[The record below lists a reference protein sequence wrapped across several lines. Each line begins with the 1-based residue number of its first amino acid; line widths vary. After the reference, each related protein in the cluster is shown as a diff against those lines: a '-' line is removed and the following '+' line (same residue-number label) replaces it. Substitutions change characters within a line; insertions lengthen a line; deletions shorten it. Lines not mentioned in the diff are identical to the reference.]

1 MKKRQKRVTLL
12 LASLLVGGFLVT
24 GCTNSDYDFDEIDAT
39 MGFGGDGLELPA
51 SSTMDI
57 PLKDVLDLEEN
68 GSVKLDDDGNYLFQ
82 LTGSGSSVANP
93 KIEPILLE
101 GQSFNAN
108 IPLSFGGASNAK
120 ATRSLKAST
129 TSDYQ
134 YVQQMF
140 EYYGTDKSVKRL
152 TKATINPENP
162 MTIILTLSFSGF
174 SANSKITKALLALP
188 GYLVLNSDNVTSN
201 GNGSNLQ
208 VVGSQIVIEDIS
220 TSRNLQLTL
229 MPKELNFSN
238 YDKTLGEIT
247 IAADGKIDMDGYFG
261 LNLEG
266 LSGTPSSRMSINV
279 NVSVNDIKLKSAT
292 GIFDPEVNFGT
303 LGEVDVTGV
312 PDFLSDDNVV
322 ADLANPQILL
332 TINNEMDAAATVKA
346 TVTATKSGQTPTTVQ
361 LPEMQIHKNSVSPTT
376 QICICREKTL
386 ELVNQYG
393 EANVYAVS
401 NLSTLINKIPD
412 HVSIGN
418 VEARADQ
425 SQEATIVFGKEYQIT
440 PSYEVYAPL
449 AFGKD
454 AVIEY
459 SDNFDGWNDDIDE
472 LDLAEGTYVSLTA
485 DAVNKVPAT
494 LVMEATPLGVNGRD
508 ISDLLDVN
516 IKQGTVAPSLDGE
529 TPVTSPVEVEIREK
543 VKGGFQQ
550 LDGLSYKVLGKA
562 THEGTTVEGIPLN
575 ANKHTLKLN
584 NIKVKLVGKVIKDF
598 N

>member
-1 MKKRQKRVTLL
+1 MKRKQKRVTLL

-24 GCTNSDYDFDEIDAT
+24 GCTNSDYDFNEIDAT

-68 GSVKLDDDGNYLFQ
+68 GSVKLDDEGNYLFQ
-82 LTGSGSSVANP
+82 LTGSGSSEANP
-93 KIEPILLE
+93 KIEPIRLE
-101 GQSFNAN
+101 GRSYNAN
-108 IPLSFGGASNAK
+108 IPISLSASAK
-120 ATRSLKAST
+120 ATRSLTAS
-129 TSDYQ
+129 S
-134 YVQQMF
+134 VIPEVKEKMF
-140 EYYGTDKSVKRL
+140 EYHGVDKSVKSL
-152 TKATINPENP
+152 TKANMKPVK
-162 MTIILTLSFSGF
+162 MKLTLGFSGIS
-174 SANSKITKALLALP
+174 SAISLIKKATLTLP
-188 GYLVLNSDNVTSN
+188 GYLCLKRVEGN
-201 GNGSNLQ
+201 GNGVPTVN
-208 VVGSQIVIEDIS
+208 GSKIVIDNVS
-220 TSRNLQLTL
+220 TGKNLELTITSN
-229 MPKELNFSN
+229 ELLFSEQDA
-238 YDKTLGEIT
+238 YGTLS
-247 IAADGKIDMDGYFG
+247 IAKDGKIDMDGYFG
-261 LNLEG
+261 LKIDDFELT
-266 LSGTPSSRMSINV
+266 GTPSTANMSIAAKVEVQNIELV
-279 NVSVNDIKLKSAT
+279 SAT

-346 TVTATKSGQTPTTVQ
+346 TMAATKNGQTTASVA

-376 QICICREKTL
+376 QICICRAKTP

-393 EANVYAVS
+393 DANVYAVS

-425 SQEATIVFGKEYQIT
+425 SQEATVEFGKLYHIT

-459 SDNFDGWNDDIDE
+459 SDQFDGWNDDIDDLE
-472 LDLAEGTYVSLTA
+472 LSENTYVRLTA
-485 DAVNKVPAT
+485 DAISKVPAA
-494 LVMEATPLGVNGRD
+494 LILEATPLGVGGAD
-508 ISDLLDVN
+508 ISNLIEVN
-516 IKQGTVAPSLDGE
+516 IKKGEVSASTDGE
-529 TPVTSPVEVEIREK
+529 TAVTSPLEVEIREK
-543 VKGGFQQ
+543 VKGGLKQ
-550 LDGLSYKVLGKA
+550 LDGLSYKVQGKA
-562 THEGTTVEGIPLN
+562 THNGTTVEGITLN

-584 NIKVKLVGKVIKDF
+584 NIKVKLVGKIIGDF

>member
-1 MKKRQKRVTLL
+1 MKRKQKRVTLL

-24 GCTNSDYDFDEIDAT
+24 GCTNSDYDFNEIDAT

-68 GSVKLDDDGNYLFQ
+68 GSVKLDDEGNYLFQ
-82 LTGSGSSVANP
+82 LTGSGSSAANP
-93 KIEPILLE
+93 KIEPIRLE
-101 GQSFNAN
+101 GRSYNAN
-108 IPLSFGGASNAK
+108 IPISLSASAK
-120 ATRSLKAST
+120 ATRSLTAS
-129 TSDYQ
+129 S
-134 YVQQMF
+134 VIPEVKEKMF
-140 EYYGTDKSVKRL
+140 EYHGVDKSVKSL
-152 TKATINPENP
+152 TKANMKPVT
-162 MTIILTLSFSGF
+162 MKLTLGFSGI
-174 SANSKITKALLALP
+174 SSVISKIKKATLTLP
-188 GYLVLNSDNVTSN
+188 GYLSLKRVVRDGNDMPIPTS
-201 GNGSNLQ
+201 SR
-208 VVGSQIVIEDIS
+208 IDIADIS
-220 TSRNLQLTL
+220 TSRDMVLTITSN
-229 MPKELNFSN
+229 ELLFSEQDA
-238 YDKTLGEIT
+238 YGTLS
-247 IAADGKIDMDGYFG
+247 IAEDGKIDMDGYFG
-261 LNLEG
+261 LKIDDFELT
-266 LSGTPSSRMSINV
+266 GTPSTANMSIAAKVEVEN
-279 NVSVNDIKLKSAT
+279 IELTSAT
-292 GIFDPEVNFGT
+292 GVFDPEVNFGT

-346 TVTATKSGQTPTTVQ
+346 TMAATKNGQTTASVA

-376 QICICREKTL
+376 QICICRAKTP

-393 EANVYAVS
+393 DANVYAVS

-425 SQEATIVFGKEYQIT
+425 SREATVEFGKPYHIT

-459 SDNFDGWNDDIDE
+459 SDQFDGWNDDIDDLE
-472 LDLAEGTYVSLTA
+472 LSENTYVRLTA
-485 DAVNKVPAT
+485 DAISKVPAA
-494 LVMEATPLGVNGRD
+494 LILEATPLGVGGAD
-508 ISDLLDVN
+508 ISNLIEVN
-516 IKQGTVAPSLDGE
+516 IKKGEVSASTDGE
-529 TPVTSPVEVEIREK
+529 TAVTSPLEVEIREK
-543 VKGGFQQ
+543 VKGGLKQ
-550 LDGLSYKVLGKA
+550 LDGLSYKVQGKA
-562 THEGTTVEGIPLN
+562 THNGTTVEGITLN

-584 NIKVKLVGKVIKDF
+584 NIKVKLVGKIIGDF